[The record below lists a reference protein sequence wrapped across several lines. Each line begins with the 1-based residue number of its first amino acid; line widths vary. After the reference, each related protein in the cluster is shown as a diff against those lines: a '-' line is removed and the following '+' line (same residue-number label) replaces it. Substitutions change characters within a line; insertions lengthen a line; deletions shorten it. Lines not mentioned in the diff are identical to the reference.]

1 MRSSLH
7 RKLLMS
13 SGGHLKGMLGQFFFF
28 SSFVWRIGATIKY
41 CLAQLRYKSLWR
53 SGYGRRQTKDT
64 FIINL
69 FITNFK
75 ISAPLFFKFDI
86 IAVLCFTFRLLF
98 IFLLLHVF
106 CLFYFPESLNPMD
119 LSNNTDR
126 TCAYYMQTKKRCCR
140 MSVKVG
146 RKFCGEHAALETAD
160 ATADA
165 ATNSA
170 YERIACPY
178 DPKQ

>member
-75 ISAPLFFKFDI
+75 ISAPLFSNLTSS
-86 IAVLCFTFRLLF
+86 LCCALHFVCSSFFCSCTFFVYF
-98 IFLLLHVF
+98 IFL
-106 CLFYFPESLNPMD
+106 N
-119 LSNNTDR
+119 R
-126 TCAYYMQTKKRCCR
+126 WIRWTCQIIPTGRALITCR
-140 MSVKVG
+140 R
-146 RKFCGEHAALETAD
+146 RK
-160 ATADA
+160 DA
-165 ATNSA
+165 AGCPLKSDENSVA
-170 YERIACPY
+170 NTLL
-178 DPKQ
+178 